1 MQIKPSDAQIQWQ
14 KMERCMF
21 IHYGPA
27 AWQGREYDNHTTPL
41 SQINPTMLNT
51 DEWCQ
56 TALSWGAK
64 MIVFVAKHV
73 GGFCWWQTGTT
84 EYSVKNTPW
93 KNGKG
98 DLLREV
104 SDSCRKYGLK
114 LGVYIYP
121 GDDQWGAYLGGGGKT
136 KDPALQEAYN
146 AVYRQQLT
154 EVLTKYGEM
163 TEVWFDGSCIIEV
176 GDILEKYAPNAIVF
190 QSPYANIRWAGTEEG
205 RIPADTWSTLSKEAL
220 VSGVA
225 TAVQSDPKGDAWA
238 PIEAD
243 TTLYDHYWF
252 WSPEKEQ
259 KRKSLSRLMQCY
271 YQSVGMGGVLLLNAS
286 PNTDGVIPEG
296 DRARYA
302 EFGKELERVFS
313 NPIISGETRGMC
325 LELPLDSPSK
335 VNQIVLTEDFSQ
347 GELVRN
353 FRVEGK
359 VKGQWELL
367 AQGRRIGAKRVCLTA
382 DTTVEALRLVIEEA
396 EETPMLSM
404 TAFYADAPY
413 LPEIRKQ
420 MQAVS
425 LAYDPETGR
434 NTVQGAGQEVCRWS
448 AEDVADHKLCKTVSL
463 SAFIPKAGQYA
474 ITILPDSGVKLQ
486 IKKITA
492 VLEGIETDGVLTP
505 LVPDL
510 CYNLTRTAAIQSESE
525 QSTAVSFEAWM
536 ENPEGGT
543 VFIKPT
549 LG

>member
-1 MQIKPSDAQIQWQ
+1 
-14 KMERCMF
+14 MF
-21 IHYGPA
+21 LCYDPA
-27 AWQGREYDNHTTPL
+27 TWQGREYDNHTTPL
-41 SQINPTMLNT
+41 SQMNPTQLDT

-56 TALSWGAK
+56 VALSWGAK
-64 MIVFVAKHV
+64 MIIFVAKHT
-73 GGFCWWQTGTT
+73 GGFCWWQTDTT
-84 EYSVKNTPW
+84 EYSVKNIPW

-98 DLLREV
+98 DLLREI
-104 SDSCRKYGLK
+104 SDSCRKFGLK
-114 LGVYIYP
+114 LGVYVYS
-121 GDDQWGAYLGGGGKT
+121 GDDLWGAYLGGGGKT
-136 KDPALQEAYN
+136 KDPALQETYN
-146 AVYRQQLT
+146 AIYRQQLT
-154 EVLTKYGEM
+154 EVLTKYGEI

-176 GDILEKYAPNAIVF
+176 GDILEKYAPNAIIF

-205 RIPADTWSTLSKEAL
+205 RIPADTWSTLSREAL
-220 VSGVA
+220 ISGVA
-225 TAVQSDPKGDAWA
+225 TAVQSDPKGDVWA

-259 KRKSLSRLMQCY
+259 KRKSLSQLMQCY

-286 PNTDGVIPEG
+286 PNTDGIIPEG
-296 DRARYA
+296 DRILYN
-302 EFGKELERVFS
+302 EFGKELERVFA
-313 NPIISGETRGMC
+313 NPIIAGETRGMC
-325 LELPLDSPSK
+325 LELPLDNPSK
-335 VNQIVLTEDFSQ
+335 VNQIVLTEDFSE

-359 VKGQWELL
+359 VQGQWELL
-367 AQGRRIGAKRVCLTA
+367 AQGRRIGAKRICLTA

-396 EETPMLSM
+396 DETPSLSM

-425 LAYDPETGR
+425 LTYDPETGR
-434 NTVQGAGQEVCRWS
+434 NTAQGAGQEVCRWS
-448 AEDVADHKLCKTVSL
+448 AEDVKDHMLCKTVSL

-486 IKKITA
+486 IKKIIA
-492 VLEGIETDGVLTP
+492 VLEGIETAGVLTP

-525 QSTAVSFEAWM
+525 QSTAVTFEAWL